1 MVLIKSNHSLTFFA
15 FKRPLSSR
23 ERAVKPSNNPLPFSL
38 SFSVVGSS
46 DLSHCWCCR
55 NQETCCGGS
64 SNRRAD
70 KTLHV
75 NAYFPSLKSMRM
87 STFHTDC

>member
-23 ERAVKPSNNPLPFSL
+23 ERAVKPSSNPLPFSL

-46 DLSHCWCCR
+46 DLC
-55 NQETCCGGS
+55 
-64 SNRRAD
+64 
-70 KTLHV
+70 
-75 NAYFPSLKSMRM
+75 SLVVAVEVVVSLDREAAVLL
-87 STFHTDC
+87 S